1 MGALLTKITIPF
13 WKMHGAGNDFVVL
26 DALHSPLPA
35 DFDFAQAA
43 EFLCARHFGVGSD
56 GLLLL
61 DKSTTHQAQVRMR
74 MWNPDGSE
82 DMCGNGLR
90 CVAQLAHDHGHVRAE
105 EFTTQTLAG
114 LRSCIIQGE
123 GNVRIEMG
131 QPDFAFEAIPM
142 LAIERDENQQYTLT
156 VDDGEFPHC
165 VSLTTGSTHT
175 AIFIDEELSESD
187 FQKYSPLIENHPQF
201 PERTTILW
209 TQKLDDNKL
218 RVRIWERGVGE
229 TLACGTGACAVAV
242 AAQTTGRVQGTI
254 AVQSKGGALKIEWD
268 NESDQPI
275 YMTGPTKTVFAG
287 VLSLEVA

>member
-26 DALHSPLPA
+26 DAISNPLPH
-35 DFDFAQAA
+35 DFDFAKAA
-43 EFLCARHFGVGSD
+43 ELLCTRHFGVGSD

-61 DKSTTHQAQVRMR
+61 DRATTPDAQVRMR

-90 CVAQLAHDHGHVRAE
+90 CVAQLAHDNDHVTSE
-105 EFTTQTLAG
+105 EFITQTLAG
-114 LRSCIIQGE
+114 LRSCITQGK
-123 GNVRIEMG
+123 GQVRIEMG
-131 QPDFAFEAIPM
+131 QPNFAFEAIPM
-142 LAIERDENQQYTLT
+142 LAIQRDGNQQYTLT
-156 VDDGEFPHC
+156 VGDREFPNC

-187 FQKYSPLIENHPQF
+187 FQKYSPLIENHTQF
-201 PERTTILW
+201 PERTTVLW
-209 TQKLDDNKL
+209 TQRLDDNKL

-242 AAQTTGRVQGTI
+242 AAQTTGRAQGAI
-254 AVQSKGGALKIEWD
+254 AVQSKGGVLQIEWNAAKD
-268 NESDQPI
+268 EPI
-275 YMTGPTKTVFAG
+275 FMTGPTKTVFAG
-287 VLSLEVA
+287 VLTLEVA

>member
-26 DALHSPLPA
+26 DAISNPLPH
-35 DFDFAQAA
+35 DFDFAKAA
-43 EFLCARHFGVGSD
+43 EFLCTRHFGVGSD

-61 DKSTTHQAQVRMR
+61 DRATTPEAAVRMR

-90 CVAQLAHDHGHVRAE
+90 CVAQLAHDNGHITSE

-114 LRSCIIQGE
+114 LRSCITQGK
-123 GNVRIEMG
+123 GQVRIEMG
-131 QPDFAFEAIPM
+131 QPNFAFEAIPM
-142 LAIERDENQQYTLT
+142 LAIQRDGNQQYTLT
-156 VDDGEFPHC
+156 VGDREFPNC

-187 FQKYSPLIENHPQF
+187 FQKYSPLIENHTQF
-201 PERTTILW
+201 PERTTVLW
-209 TQKLDDNKL
+209 TQRLDDNKL

-242 AAQTTGRVQGTI
+242 AAQTTGRAHGPIT
-254 AVQSKGGALKIEWD
+254 VQSKGGALKIEWD
-268 NESDQPI
+268 AEKSQPI
-275 YMTGPTKTVFAG
+275 FMTGPTKTVFSG
-287 VLSLEVA
+287 VLTLEVT